1 MSTRL
6 GAVSPVTDAIA
17 MPPFLFVYGTLMR
30 SAATAYGRSQ
40 RQRLH
45 AAATWLGP
53 ATVVGR
59 LYDLGAY
66 PGLIAS
72 TRASDLVHGELL
84 RLDDAEAVLPWLD
97 AYEGIV
103 PGAPDNEYRRV
114 ETPAR
119 LAGGECVTAW
129 VYQCLR
135 DMSRVPPVA
144 DGRWLPLD

>member
-6 GAVSPVTDAIA
+6 AGTSPVTDAVE
-17 MPPFLFVYGTLMR
+17 MPAFLFVYGTLMR
-30 SAATAYGRSQ
+30 SAATAYGSSQ
-40 RQRLH
+40 RRRLH

-53 ATVVGR
+53 ATVLGR

-72 TRASDLVHGELL
+72 TGASDLVHGELL
-84 RLDDAEAVLPWLD
+84 RLDDAEAVLSWLD

-114 ETPAR
+114 EAAAR
-119 LAGGECVTAW
+119 PAGGECVTAW

-135 DMSRVPPVA
+135 DVSRLPPVA